1 MYFEKP
7 LIPTESESVFY
18 LAPIPVFQKM
28 YENDPL
34 NDRVYKLGYE
44 TLDERQ
50 KLMGQ
55 ELPGQYDSERQENR
69 RLAQSSY

>member
-7 LIPTESESVFY
+7 LIPTESEDVFY

-50 KLMGQ
+50 
-55 ELPGQYDSERQENR
+55 
-69 RLAQSSY
+69 